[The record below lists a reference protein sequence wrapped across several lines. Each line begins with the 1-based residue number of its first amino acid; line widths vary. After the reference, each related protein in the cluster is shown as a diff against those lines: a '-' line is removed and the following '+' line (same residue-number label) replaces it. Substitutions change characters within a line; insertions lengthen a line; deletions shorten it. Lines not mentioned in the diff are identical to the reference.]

1 MNLNENNTNLLISCI
16 ATAIENN
23 NEDLVN
29 SLTIISLE
37 KDYNAGIIPADE
49 FNEKIKVITRNNQ
62 HIESQNEAYG
72 NIMQVIKTLTR

>member
-1 MNLNENNTNLLISCI
+1 MNLSENNTNLLISCI
-16 ATAIENN
+16 ATAIETN

-37 KDYNAGIIPADE
+37 KDYNLGVIPADE
-49 FNEKIKVITRNNQ
+49 FNQKMEIITRNNQ

-72 NIMQVIKTLTR
+72 NIMQVIKTLTH